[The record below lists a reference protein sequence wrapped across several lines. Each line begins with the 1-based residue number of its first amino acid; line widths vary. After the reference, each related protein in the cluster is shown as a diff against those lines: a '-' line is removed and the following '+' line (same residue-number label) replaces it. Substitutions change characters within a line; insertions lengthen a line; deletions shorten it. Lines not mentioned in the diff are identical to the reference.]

1 MINILLID
9 NDPSLLHLC
18 KTYLERSCDL
28 RVDFALSV
36 RDADDKL
43 AEKVFDA
50 IVCEHQLPWRTGL
63 EFLKR
68 LRLKNDPI
76 PFVLFTDYGSED
88 IIIEALNAGADY
100 YVRKGG
106 DPKSK
111 FAELEH
117 MVRDAVHRR
126 WYDEAQRLRNAA
138 FDASAVAYV
147 ITDPEFLITEA
158 NEAFAKAWNL
168 PKRNEALGANLK
180 DYLLSGE
187 VVSVI
192 KTSVEFIGKWEGE
205 LTAKRKDESTFITYC
220 QASPLHDPSGDITG
234 YFLTILANPKKI
246 GSENVPTLGD
256 AKFRALADTSSEWL
270 SIIDQNGEV
279 VHSTP
284 SSFEISG
291 YRPSELQGRKFS
303 EFVDETHLEQWSTEM
318 KTASERVEM
327 HRFETSIRHHEG
339 ASIPAIVELSRFQ
352 EDEGGITLVIAK
364 VQRHSPI
371 EVASVVDTVVIDPS
385 EIEPTPQVESIPAPV
400 IMAVPIPI
408 RSQTVRETEPV
419 IVPSNAHQGTIISR
433 KDDLERLELLQ
444 DMLQVESLSADET
457 SRMRFE
463 EMEGLLA
470 AVIAHAKFAEE
481 YEAIGSEPVWQSVFQ
496 SFQRAVSDSS
506 LERAYVMNLTN
517 KLDVQAD
524 PLLDKAFRNLLDFTI
539 KNDGDAHKIWMTYEV
554 EQEGVRIIYEDN
566 GTGIAP
572 ELKASLF
579 REGQDK
585 FHGLCIAQ
593 HILRTTGIEIIESG
607 DPSKGIRFEMF
618 VPIDRYRIE
627 DTTAPGEKVRGTQGE
642 PGSVTASS

>member
-1 MINILLID
+1 MISILLID
-9 NDPSLLHLC
+9 NDPSLIHLC

-36 RDADDKL
+36 RDADDKF

-76 PFVLFTDYGSED
+76 PFIMFTDYGSED
-88 IIIEALNAGADY
+88 IVIEALNAGADY

-126 WYDEAQRLRNAA
+126 WHDEAQRLRNAA
-138 FDASAVAYV
+138 FDASSVAYV
-147 ITDPEFLITEA
+147 ITDPEFIITEA

-168 PKRNEALGANLK
+168 KKKNEALGANLK
-180 DYLLSGE
+180 GYLLSGE
-187 VVSVI
+187 VVGVI
-192 KTSVEFIGKWEGE
+192 RTSVEFVGKWEGE
-205 LTAKRKDESTFITYC
+205 LTAKRKDKSTFITYC

-246 GSENVPTLGD
+246 SSENAPTSGD
-256 AKFRALADTSSEWL
+256 ARFRALADTSTEWL

-284 SSFEISG
+284 SSFELSG
-291 YRPSELQGRKFS
+291 YRPSELQGHKFS
-303 EFVDETHLEQWSTEM
+303 DFVNETVPEQWSNEM
-318 KTASERVEM
+318 KTASERDEV

-339 ASIPAIVELSRFQ
+339 ASIPAIVEMSRFQ
-352 EDEGGITLVIAK
+352 EDEGGMTLVIAK

-371 EVASVVDTVVIDPS
+371 EVASVVEPVVTDPS
-385 EIEPTPQVESIPAPV
+385 EIEPASQAESVPAPV

-408 RSQTVRETEPV
+408 QSQTVRETGPV
-419 IVPSNAHQGTIISR
+419 IVPSNADREPVITRQ
-433 KDDLERLELLQ
+433 DDLERLELLQ
-444 DMLQVESLSADET
+444 DMLQIESLSADET

-470 AVIAHAKFAEE
+470 AVIAHARFAEE
-481 YEAIGSEPVWQSVFQ
+481 YNAIGSEPVWQSVYQ
-496 SFQRAVSDSS
+496 SFHRAVSDSS

-517 KLDVQAD
+517 KLEVQAD
-524 PLLDKAFRNLLDFTI
+524 PLLEKAFRNLLDFTI

-566 GTGIAP
+566 GTGIVP
-572 ELKASLF
+572 EQKTSLF

-585 FHGLCIAQ
+585 FHGLCIAK
-593 HILRTTGIEIIESG
+593 HILRTTGIDIVESG
-607 DPSKGIRFEMF
+607 DPNKGLRFELF
-618 VPIDRYRIE
+618 IPLDRYRI
-627 DTTAPGEKVRGTQGE
+627 DDVSSNGDKVRSPHGE
-642 PGSVTASS
+642 PRSISATG

>member
-1 MINILLID
+1 MISILLID

-28 RVDFALSV
+28 KVDFALSV

-76 PFVLFTDYGSED
+76 PFILFTDYGSED
-88 IIIEALNAGADY
+88 IVIEALNAGADY

-117 MVRDAVHRR
+117 MVRDAVHKR
-126 WYDEAQRLRNAA
+126 WHDEAQRLRNAA

-168 PKRNEALGANLK
+168 EKRNEALGANLK
-180 DYLLSGE
+180 GYLLSGE
-187 VVSVI
+187 VVGVI

-220 QASPLHDPSGDITG
+220 QASPLHNSAGDITG
-234 YFLTILANPKKI
+234 YFLTILANPKRI
-246 GSENVPTLGD
+246 SSEDLPTSGD
-256 AKFRALADTSSEWL
+256 ARFRALADTSSEWL
-270 SIIDQNGEV
+270 SIIDQNGDV

-284 SSFEISG
+284 SSFDLSG
-291 YRPSELQGRKFS
+291 YRASELQGRKFS
-303 EFVDETHLEQWSTEM
+303 EFVDGTHLDQFATEM
-318 KTASERVEM
+318 KTASERDEV

-339 ASIPAIVELSRFQ
+339 TSIPAIVELSRFQ
-352 EDEGGITLVIAK
+352 EEEGATLVIAK

-371 EVASVVDTVVIDPS
+371 EVPSAIGTEVADPN
-385 EIEPTPQVESIPAPV
+385 EIGPVTQVESVPAPV
-400 IMAVPIPI
+400 VMAVPIPI
-408 RSQTVRETEPV
+408 QTHDKIEAESVIATSKADQEP
-419 IVPSNAHQGTIISR
+419 IVTR

-444 DMLQVESLSADET
+444 DMLQMESLSADET
-457 SRMRFE
+457 SKVRFE

-470 AVIAHAKFAEE
+470 TVIAHAKFAEE
-481 YEAIGSEPVWQSVFQ
+481 YDAIGAEPVWQSVYQ
-496 SFQRAVSDSS
+496 SIQHAVSDSP

-517 KLDVQAD
+517 KLEIQAD
-524 PLLDKAFRNLLDFTI
+524 PLLEKAFRNLLDFTI
-539 KNDGDAHKIWMTYEV
+539 KNGGDAHKIWITYEV
-554 EQEGVRIIYEDN
+554 EREGVRIIYEDN
-566 GTGIAP
+566 GTGIIP
-572 ELKASLF
+572 DLKASLF
-579 REGQDK
+579 HEGHDRY
-585 FHGLCIAQ
+585 HGLCIAKQ
-593 HILRTTGIEIIESG
+593 ILRTTGIDIVESG
-607 DPSKGIRFEMF
+607 DPNKGIRFEMF
-618 VPIDRYRIE
+618 VPLDRYHIE
-627 DTTAPGEKVRGTQGE
+627 DVSSGGDKVRSSPGE
-642 PGSVTASS
+642 PSSVSATG

>member
-28 RVDFALSV
+28 RVEFALSV

-76 PFVLFTDYGSED
+76 PFILFTDYGSED
-88 IIIEALNAGADY
+88 IVIEALNAGADY

-111 FAELEH
+111 FAELEN
-117 MVRDAVHRR
+117 MVRDAVHKR
-126 WYDEAQRLRNAA
+126 WHDEAQRLRNAA

-147 ITDPEFLITEA
+147 ITDPDFLITEV
-158 NEAFAKAWNL
+158 NNAFAKVWNL
-168 PKRNEALGANLK
+168 ERRNEALGGSLK
-180 DYLLSGE
+180 GYLLSGE

-192 KTSVEFIGKWEGE
+192 KTSVEFMGKWEGE
-205 LTAKRKDESTFITYC
+205 ITAKRKDESTFITYC
-220 QASPLHDPSGDITG
+220 QASPLHNSTGDITG
-234 YFLTILANPKKI
+234 FFLTILANPKKI
-246 GSENVPTLGD
+246 GSESTPTSGD
-256 AKFRALADTSSEWL
+256 ARFRALADSSSEWL

-284 SSFEISG
+284 SSFELSG
-291 YRPSELQGRKFS
+291 YRPSDLQGRKFS

-318 KTASERVEM
+318 KTASERDEV
-327 HRFETSIRHHEG
+327 HRFETSIRHNEG
-339 ASIPAIVELSRFQ
+339 TSIPAIVELSRFQ
-352 EDEGGITLVIAK
+352 EDDGGITLMIAK
-364 VQRHSPI
+364 VQRHSLI
-371 EVASVVDTVVIDPS
+371 EAASVVEPVVNDPG
-385 EIEPTPQVESIPAPV
+385 EIEPAPQAESALTPI

-408 RSQTVRETEPV
+408 QSQTVREIEPV
-419 IVPSNAHQGTIISR
+419 IVSSIVDQEPIITR

-444 DMLQVESLSADET
+444 DMLQMESLSADET

-470 AVIAHAKFAEE
+470 IVIAHAKFAEE
-481 YEAIGSEPVWQSVFQ
+481 YDAIGSEPVWQSVYQ

-517 KLDVQAD
+517 KLEVQAD
-524 PLLDKAFRNLLDFTI
+524 PLLEKAFRNLLDFTI

-566 GTGIAP
+566 GTGITP

-593 HILRTTGIEIIESG
+593 HILRTTGIGIVESG
-607 DPSKGIRFEMF
+607 DPNKGIRFEMF
-618 VPIDRYRIE
+618 VPLDRYRIE
-627 DTTAPGEKVRGTQGE
+627 DVSSGGEKTRGPQGE
-642 PGSVTASS
+642 PRSVSATG